1 MSPIFRDY
9 LHYALAVAFGFLVY
23 FGMNTY
29 LKIDFMI
36 SIFAGFCAIHLALV
50 LARRFIR

>member
-9 LHYALAVAFGFLVY
+9 LHYAIAVGFGFLVY
-23 FGMNTY
+23 LVVDRAF
-29 LKIDFMI
+29 KIDFMI